1 MDIDIPTLIDIVS
14 RLKQENGWTRIQWKK
29 VAAAYVAAVLG
40 QWTSEEQTEL
50 ALKKSF
56 QKTLS
61 TLYRNRDIKG
71 WRRKKSE
78 TVEEVVHSTDNS
90 TVRVPEDC
98 KTLEEAVRT
107 VKQDPR
113 ITTILLG
120 RGEHQIDGNY
130 LEVSSAMNIVG
141 DPGVPKSEIVVLG
154 GIQFKHG
161 IQRNCHL
168 QQLTLRQAKHS
179 GVVGRSSFTMKDVLV
194 DQCGWHGVIAL
205 GTAGVGR
212 CTNVEV
218 RFCGASGVYASNGA
232 SITLIGAKTTVHNN
246 CTKGEPGSYGLA
258 VYTTSDTIQLVSP
271 LTKETV
277 STANGGGGN
286 WGAGDGGRGIEGAG
300 SSQQIKTIFERMPE
314 AEVRV
319 PEDCKTL
326 QEAVERV
333 RKDERLTTIVV
344 GKGEY
349 NFAHL
354 EYLRITSALNIV
366 GDSGVAKEEI
376 VLRGGIRIGNGVQG
390 YCHLQHLTL
399 SQAEYTGVLAR
410 SSFTM
415 EDVLVEQCQ
424 YSGVV
429 VIGLGVVGRCTNV
442 EVRQCGR
449 SGVTASEGAS
459 VTLIGAKTTVH
470 HNCTDGDVIN
480 QYGLKVD
487 YSRSTIQLLVPLTKE
502 TVSIDNDGGANWGAG
517 SDAAIQKI
525 RTVLPPSIQPLY
537 TQLFAACADR
547 ELGMATTNML
557 GKKLRELDGQGQ
569 LYVNYKNEQ
578 GLTMLATACLN
589 GQIEIIKVLLKMP
602 QIDGTMTREQFI
614 QCTAFPEHMLEEEL
628 NHRDAITL
636 EDTIVD
642 CPVRCLPCR
651 HPFEASNL
659 WQWLGSMVHYEYNPQ
674 RREPRT
680 KCPLCN
686 TKVEKVE
693 LMSEGLVKRWNR
705 MDTEFNK
712 AEKDIEEA
720 KKIKRKVEKDIAE
733 ATKRLNQNAFKNRF
747 RQFVKVEF

>member
-1 MDIDIPTLIDIVS
+1 MCFVLCIAGVQPY
-14 RLKQENGWTRIQWKK
+14 WA
-29 VAAAYVAAVLG
+29 VAG
-40 QWTSEEQTEL
+40 
-50 ALKKSF
+50 
-56 QKTLS
+56 KT
-61 TLYRNRDIKG
+61 I
-71 WRRKKSE
+71 
-78 TVEEVVHSTDNS
+78 
-90 TVRVPEDC
+90 RVPEDC
-98 KTLEEAVRT
+98 NTVKEAVLK
-107 VKQDPR
+107 VHGDDCLA
-113 ITTILLG
+113 TIVVG
-120 RGEHQIDGNY
+120 KGEHQIDGFY
-130 LEVSSAMNIVG
+130 LEIASAMNIVG
-141 DPGVPKSEIVVLG
+141 DPGVPKSEIVVVG
-154 GIQFKHG
+154 GIIFKEG
-161 IQRNCHL
+161 IQGNCHL
-168 QQLTLRQAKHS
+168 QHMTLRQA
-179 GVVGRSSFTMKDVLV
+179 
-194 DQCGWHGVIAL
+194 
-205 GTAGVGR
+205 
-212 CTNVEV
+212 E
-218 RFCGASGVYASNGA
+218 
-232 SITLIGAKTTVHNN
+232 
-246 CTKGEPGSYGLA
+246 
-258 VYTTSDTIQLVSP
+258 
-271 LTKETV
+271 
-277 STANGGGGN
+277 
-286 WGAGDGGRGIEGAG
+286 GDGVRGW
-300 SSQQIKTIFERMPE
+300 
-314 AEVRV
+314 
-319 PEDCKTL
+319 
-326 QEAVERV
+326 
-333 RKDERLTTIVV
+333 
-344 GKGEY
+344 
-349 NFAHL
+349 
-354 EYLRITSALNIV
+354 
-366 GDSGVAKEEI
+366 
-376 VLRGGIRIGNGVQG
+376 
-390 YCHLQHLTL
+390 
-399 SQAEYTGVLAR
+399 

-537 TQLFAACADR
+537 TQLFAACAGRYEQLSAFGNFSETRTYHPTIVVDR
-547 ELGMATTNML
+547 MVGI
-557 GKKLRELDGQGQ
+557 LRELDEQGQ

-589 GQIEIIKVLLKMP
+589 GQFEIIKVLLKMP

-659 WQWLGSMVHYEYNPQ
+659 WQWLGSMVHYEYNPE

-693 LMSEGLVKRWNR
+693 LMSKGLVKHWNT

-720 KKIKRKVEKDIAE
+720 KKIKKKVEKDIAE

>member
-1 MDIDIPTLIDIVS
+1 M
-14 RLKQENGWTRIQWKK
+14 
-29 VAAAYVAAVLG
+29 
-40 QWTSEEQTEL
+40 
-50 ALKKSF
+50 
-56 QKTLS
+56 
-61 TLYRNRDIKG
+61 
-71 WRRKKSE
+71 E
-78 TVEEVVHSTDNS
+78 TV
-90 TVRVPEDC
+90 
-98 KTLEEAVRT
+98 
-107 VKQDPR
+107 
-113 ITTILLG
+113 
-120 RGEHQIDGNY
+120 
-130 LEVSSAMNIVG
+130 M
-141 DPGVPKSEIVVLG
+141 
-154 GIQFKHG
+154 
-161 IQRNCHL
+161 
-168 QQLTLRQAKHS
+168 
-179 GVVGRSSFTMKDVLV
+179 M
-194 DQCGWHGVIAL
+194 
-205 GTAGVGR
+205 
-212 CTNVEV
+212 
-218 RFCGASGVYASNGA
+218 
-232 SITLIGAKTTVHNN
+232 
-246 CTKGEPGSYGLA
+246 YGLK
-258 VYTTSDTIQLVSP
+258 VYGSSCSTIQLVSP
-271 LTKETV
+271 LTKE
-277 STANGGGGN
+277 
-286 WGAGDGGRGIEGAG
+286 
-300 SSQQIKTIFERMPE
+300 Q
-314 AEVRV
+314 
-319 PEDCKTL
+319 
-326 QEAVERV
+326 
-333 RKDERLTTIVV
+333 
-344 GKGEY
+344 
-349 NFAHL
+349 
-354 EYLRITSALNIV
+354 
-366 GDSGVAKEEI
+366 
-376 VLRGGIRIGNGVQG
+376 
-390 YCHLQHLTL
+390 
-399 SQAEYTGVLAR
+399 
-410 SSFTM
+410 
-415 EDVLVEQCQ
+415 
-424 YSGVV
+424 
-429 VIGLGVVGRCTNV
+429 
-442 EVRQCGR
+442 
-449 SGVTASEGAS
+449 
-459 VTLIGAKTTVH
+459 
-470 HNCTDGDVIN
+470 
-480 QYGLKVD
+480 
-487 YSRSTIQLLVPLTKE
+487 
-502 TVSIDNDGGANWGAG
+502 VSIDNDGGANWGAG